1 MISIDSNIK
10 SKPLKK
16 LISFYCKA
24 HEKKQQY
31 IEAACL
37 STSSNENI
45 PDSRFLNIKYI
56 NESGLIFFT
65 NYNSPKAIQLD
76 NNPYISLVFFW
87 SSINTQ
93 IRIKAYA
100 EKLSESLSDIHFKKR
115 NFNKNILSIS
125 SNQSCKT
132 KTYED
137 VVIKYEETLKNIN
150 DNDDL
155 KRPKYWGGYNLKP
168 SYFEF
173 WQGEKNRI
181 NKREVFEIEN
191 NKWKQ
196 YILEP

>member
-1 MISIDSNIK
+1 MISINNNIN
-10 SKPLKK
+10 SIPLKK
-16 LISFYCKA
+16 LISFYYKA
-24 HEKKQQY
+24 YDKNQQH

-37 STSSNENI
+37 STSSETNM

-56 NESGLIFFT
+56 NESGLIFFS
-65 NYNSPKAIQLD
+65 NYNSPKAVQLD

-100 EKLSESLSDIHFKKR
+100 EKLSENLSDIHFKKR

-125 SNQSCKT
+125 SNQSAKT

-137 VVIKYEETLKNIN
+137 VLIKYEETLKNN
-150 DNDDL
+150 DNAEL
-155 KRPKYWGGYNLKP
+155 KRPKYWGGYILKP

-181 NKREVFEIEN
+181 NKREVFELEN
-191 NKWKQ
+191 NKWKE